1 MLDDWSNFVNQG
13 LKYCTEH
20 DQCLDYNNRMSKMPD
35 LRLSMEMVDRI
46 HGEDELTGLVPRSNR
61 NVKVNLKSSLE
72 GSYVDHVTTNHNQS
86 NGSKSRELDMFEVN
100 SLS

>member
-1 MLDDWSNFVNQG
+1 
-13 LKYCTEH
+13 
-20 DQCLDYNNRMSKMPD
+20 
-35 LRLSMEMVDRI
+35 MEMVDRI

-86 NGSKSRELDMFEVN
+86 NASRQLDMFEVN